1 MHIRVY
7 IDIKMLISS
16 THHIHVL
23 FYWKHMLCLS
33 VNVSVDKDRTGFLK
47 LSPKVVLSYQHDND
61 KEFLMYML

>member
-1 MHIRVY
+1 
-7 IDIKMLISS
+7 
-16 THHIHVL
+16 
-23 FYWKHMLCLS
+23 MLCLS